1 MDRHAMDVDTA
12 ETLASVVRYCDKQ
25 RYKRGLPDHAGPGSA
40 AQLFALGVELAADQ
54 SRHSVPDGTYIERPV
69 PVGDVPAGLLRSPG
83 LVQGC
88 PAGLVGDGCSDGGPK
103 LVGCLNLAQGQLLE
117 FAICAHAGCPVPG
130 HCGRVSQELADADQL
145 SFGRVGSPPGDH
157 CRCYRGPFGGPGIC
171 QLRGGSLLDL

>member
-12 ETLASVVRYCDKQ
+12 ETLASVARYSDKQ

-117 FAICAHAGCPVPG
+117 FAICAPQGVLFQDIADGC
-130 HCGRVSQELADADQL
+130 RKS
-145 SFGRVGSPPGDH
+145 
-157 CRCYRGPFGGPGIC
+157 
-171 QLRGGSLLDL
+171 